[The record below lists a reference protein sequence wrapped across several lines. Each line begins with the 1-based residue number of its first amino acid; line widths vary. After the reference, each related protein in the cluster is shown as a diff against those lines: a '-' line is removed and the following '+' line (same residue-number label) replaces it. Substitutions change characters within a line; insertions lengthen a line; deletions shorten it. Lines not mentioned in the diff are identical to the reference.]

1 VVLFGEVVFGF
12 LQCSLQPIPLRGLAG
27 LFCGFAFKEFFC
39 ITIAGGKV
47 NETLAGLSNEDDL
60 LLAIAFN
67 NIEPALLTQFL
78 TQIAKP
84 SYGGKI
90 NYALNDLFEKAR
102 LHREKTCA
110 QIVEPQQFAGF
121 TR

>member
-12 LQCSLQPIPLRGLAG
+12 LQCPLQPISLHGLAG
-27 LFCGFAFKEFFC
+27 SFCGFAFKEFFC
-39 ITIAGGKV
+39 IPIAGGNL
-47 NETLAGLSNEDDL
+47 NETVACLSNEDDL

-67 NIEPALLTQFL
+67 NIESSLLTQFL

-90 NYALNDLFEKAR
+90 NCALNDLFEKAR
-102 LHREKTCA
+102 LQREKTCA
-110 QIVEPQQFAGF
+110 QIVRLQQFAGS